1 MAYIILD
8 YKQIAIKNIYK
19 CLFNPFNKRN
29 QCLTFKVVSIYNNI
43 QYASFKLFTCVIKTM
58 C

>member
-29 QCLTFKVVSIYNNI
+29 QCLTFKVVHTYNNI
-43 QYASFKLFTCVIKTM
+43 Q
-58 C
+58 